1 MTIRVAITGFGRIGR
16 NVLRAHYEGGKKHDV
31 EIVAINAPG
40 DLAIHAHLLK
50 HDSCHGRF
58 NADVQ
63 VEGTDT
69 LIVNGDRIRVFATR
83 DPKEIPWG
91 ELNVDVVMECTGAFN
106 SKEKSM
112 VHIEQGAKKVLL
124 SASIRRS
131 SRPPTSSSPTPPARR
146 TASLRS
152 PRPCTAR

>member
-91 ELNVDVVMECTGAFN
+91 ELNVDVVMECTGAPLP
-106 SKEKSM
+106 
-112 VHIEQGAKKVLL
+112 ARRLTLRL
-124 SASIRRS
+124 STASIRRS
-131 SRPPTSSSPTPPARR
+131 SRPPISSSPTPPARR